1 MSKVSN
7 FLFPVKKVCEFFINE
22 NDEAEFKWADPT
34 YNKLKNLL
42 YVVTVN
48 GVIQYI
54 GVTEMTMQS
63 RWVCKNVA
71 YHQTKPQIEIELN
84 NNNLVEIHVVTQQEI
99 EKHLLTLPMNQV
111 LKFAS
116 HVKGLEGV
124 LIKDYNLVEK
134 GWNKRG

>member
-1 MSKVSN
+1 MTKLTN
-7 FLFPVKKVCEFFINE
+7 FLFPVKRICHFFLNE
-22 NDEAEFKWADPT
+22 NQEAEFRWVEPS

-48 GVIQYI
+48 DVIQYL

-71 YHQTKPQIEIELN
+71 YHQTKLQIEFELN
-84 NNNLVEIHVVTQQEI
+84 NNNVVEIHVVTQQEI
-99 EKHLLTLPMNQV
+99 EKHLLTLPVNQV

-124 LIKDYNLVEK
+124 LIKDYNLVEE